1 MPKTPVS
8 FCTNILTLGSAQT
21 DSTEQDA
28 EERLPMPLGPE
39 DILFSS
45 SLNMGCNLLLPKI
58 LKDSLLS

>member
-45 SLNMGCNLLLPKI
+45 LNMGCNLLLPKI